1 MATYPSDAFTAQLAY
16 LGPKGQTVLLAR
28 CSYTTAGFET
38 DGDVIEIATMP
49 AGAVLIPAMSF
60 LQVQATFATAAAW
73 TVGTVADP
81 DACDLRNLVGAAGR
95 YRWFPTAYGLEPQEP
110 TVIRLVWT
118 TTGTGNLLP
127 GVRMDFCIAWVA
139 GA

>member
-1 MATYPSDAFTAQLAY
+1 MATYQSDNFTAQLAY
-16 LGPKGQTVLLAR
+16 LGPKAQTVLLAR
-28 CSYTTAGFET
+28 CSYITTGFET

-49 AGAVLIPAMSF
+49 AGSALLPAMSF
-60 LQVQATFATAAAW
+60 MQVQEAFATAAAW

-81 DACDLRNLVGAAGR
+81 GACDLRNLVGAAGR
-95 YRWFPTAYGLEPQEP
+95 YRWFPTAYALEFQEP

-127 GVRMDFCIAWVA
+127 GVRLEFCIAWVA

>member
-28 CSYTTAGFET
+28 CSYTTTGFET

-49 AGAVLIPAMSF
+49 AGATLIPAMS
-60 LQVQATFATAAAW
+60 LMQVQATFANSAQYMI
-73 TVGTVADP
+73 GTVADP
-81 DACDLRNLVGAAGR
+81 DACDLRAPVGLAGR
-95 YRWFPTAYGLEPQEP
+95 YRWLPTAYALAFQEP

-118 TTGTGNLLP
+118 STGTGNLNP
-127 GVRMDFCIAWVA
+127 GVRLEFCIAWVA